1 MEKSETLAELFSAL
15 SKAQGQIEA
24 ASKGSVNPH
33 FKSRYADLNSLREV
47 IREPLL
53 ANDLAVIQAPSIEGN
68 CVAVTTFLTHKSGE
82 FISST
87 LRMPFGQNTAQA
99 IGSAITYCRRYSLSS
114 ILNLAAEDDDGN
126 AATES
131 SKATPPIDVTVHLK
145 DGLKFSKKGT
155 EALAAWWRAL
165 PNDVRQAIP
174 QSEIAVWKEA
184 AKKMEGDNGTAQ

>member
-131 SKATPPIDVTVHLK
+131 VKATPALDVTKYLSAGDK
-145 DGLKFSKKGT
+145 IASEGS
-155 EALAAWWRAL
+155 EALANWWKGLSKEVRDNI
-165 PNDVRQAIP
+165 PNTK
-174 QSEIAVWKEA
+174 IAEWKKISSKTE
-184 AKKMEGDNGTAQ
+184 TVQ